1 MGFLL
6 RFLRTALGACLLL
19 LLAGL
24 LDGVIR
30 PALETAWYAARLT
43 ALPAPSHIPSPV
55 QGVAASGLRDSWH
68 VPRDG
73 GARRHEGM
81 DIFAPRGRPVLSAT
95 QGIVLGIGVDR
106 LGGKVVWVLGPGGQR
121 HYYAHL
127 DRYGDLRRGQRIVAG
142 QVLGYVGNTGNA
154 RGGPTHLHYG
164 IYTARGPINP
174 YPLLHPDVHAE
185 GGRRGARE
193 SAS

>member
-6 RFLRTALGACLLL
+6 RFLRTLLGACLLL

-24 LDGVIR
+24 LGSVIK
-30 PALETAWYAARLT
+30 PAVETAWYAARLT
-43 ALPAPSHIPSPV
+43 TLPAPSHMPSPV
-55 QGVAASGLRDSWH
+55 QGVTASSLRDSWH

-95 QGIVLGIGVDR
+95 EGVVLGIGVDR
-106 LGGKVVWVLGPGGQR
+106 LGGKVVWMLGPGGQR

-174 YPLLHPDVHAE
+174 YPLLHREAHA
-185 GGRRGARE
+185 GSARRGAPQP
-193 SAS
+193 AF